1 LSRAFRAEIKENL
14 PLNANHNLLSLI
26 NLDPMDEPCPGQFYM
41 LQVNRGFDPLLKRAF
56 SLFRR
61 TGDGFQILYR
71 IKGKGTALLR
81 QMKKGSVI
89 EILGPLGNG
98 FPLPAPEENPLIIAG
113 GVGIASVFSL
123 AETLP
128 KRAVIYGARVHEELF
143 MAGDLE
149 KILEEAG
156 DPDAVHGVVL
166 CTDDGSCGI
175 KGTVADVLHDFLRQG
190 IGSGRP
196 VIYACGPRPMLKE
209 IARIASS
216 HNIKTYVSLEEHM
229 ACGIGA
235 CLGCVTKTKA
245 GYERVCKEGPVF
257 DASEIEW

>member
-14 PLNANHNLLSLI
+14 PLNANHNLLSLV
-26 NLDPMDEPCPGQFYM
+26 NLDPMDEPGPGQFYM
-41 LQVNRGFDPLLKRAF
+41 LQVNRGLDPLLKRAF

-61 TGDGFQILYR
+61 TQEGFQILYR

-81 QMKKGSVI
+81 EMKKGAVI

-98 FPLPAPEENPLIIAG
+98 FPLPLPEENPLIIAG

-123 AETLP
+123 AEALP
-128 KRAVIYGARVHEELF
+128 RRAVIYGARVRDELF
-143 MAGDLE
+143 MAGNLG
-149 KILEEAG
+149 KILEQAG
-156 DPDAVHGVVL
+156 GLDSVHGVVL

-175 KGTVADVLHDFLRQG
+175 KGTVADVLHDYLQEGR
-190 IGSGRP
+190 GSGRP
-196 VIYACGPRPMLKE
+196 VIYACGPHPMLKV
-209 IARIASS
+209 IAGISS
-216 HNIKTYVSLEEHM
+216 SRNIKAYVSLEEHM

-235 CLGCVTKTKA
+235 CLGCVTKTKR

-257 DASEIEW
+257 DAAEIEW

>member
-14 PLNANHNLLSLI
+14 PLNANHNLLSLV
-26 NLDPMDEPCPGQFYM
+26 NLDPMDEPRPGQFYM
-41 LQVNRGFDPLLKRAF
+41 LQVNRGLDPLLKRAF

-61 TGDGFQILYR
+61 TPGGFQILYR
-71 IKGKGTALLR
+71 IKGKGTALLSE
-81 QMKKGSVI
+81 MKKGAVI

-98 FPLPAPEENPLIIAG
+98 FPLPTRDENPLIIAG

-128 KRAVIYGARVHEELF
+128 KRAVIYGARVQEELF
-143 MAGDLE
+143 MTGDLG
-149 KILEEAG
+149 KILEEAE
-156 DPDAVHGVVL
+156 DPDAIHGVVL

-175 KGTVADVLHDFLRQG
+175 RGTVADVLHDFLQQG
-190 IGSGRP
+190 KGPGRP
-196 VIYACGPRPMLKE
+196 VIYACGPHPMLKE

-216 HNIKTYVSLEEHM
+216 HDIKAYVSLEEHM

-257 DASEIEW
+257 DAAEIEW

>member
-1 LSRAFRAEIKENL
+1 LSRAFRAEIKDNL
-14 PLNANHNLLSLI
+14 PLNANHNLLSLA
-26 NLDPMDEPCPGQFYM
+26 NLDPMDEPFPGQFYM

-61 TGDGFQILYR
+61 TQEGFQILYR
-71 IKGKGTALLR
+71 IKGKGTALLSE
-81 QMKKGSVI
+81 MKKGSVI
-89 EILGPLGNG
+89 EVLGPLGNG
-98 FPLPAPEENPLIIAG
+98 FPLPLPEENPLIIAG
-113 GVGIASVFSL
+113 GVGIASVFFL
-123 AETLP
+123 AVTLP
-128 KRAVIYGARVHEELF
+128 KRAVIYGAKVREELF
-143 MAGDLE
+143 MTGGLG

-156 DPDAVHGVVL
+156 DPDAAHGVVL

-175 KGTVADVLHDFLRQG
+175 KGTVADVLLDFLRRG
-190 IGSGRP
+190 RGSGRP
-196 VIYACGPRPMLKE
+196 VIYACGPHPMLKE
-209 IARIASS
+209 IARITAS

-257 DASEIEW
+257 DAAEIDW